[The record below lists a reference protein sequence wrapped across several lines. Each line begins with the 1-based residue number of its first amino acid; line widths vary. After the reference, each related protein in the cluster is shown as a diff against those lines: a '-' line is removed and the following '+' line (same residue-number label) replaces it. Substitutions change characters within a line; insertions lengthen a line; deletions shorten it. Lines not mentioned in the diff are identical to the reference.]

1 MSKGLYPIR
10 TISAM
15 TGVNPVTLRAWERRY
30 GLIRP
35 QRTAKGHRL
44 YTEDDVGRIQ
54 HILVLLERGIPISQA
69 RQVLEEDD
77 DGSGGAASAE
87 DVSGETDSWQR
98 HLNNWRRA
106 LETFD
111 EHVIDAACGDTL
123 SLFPVEAVLE
133 RLARPLLAQ
142 LAAEG
147 QDNELVL
154 AHRHLLQAT
163 LRNRLGSRFLHHGA
177 RGQGPI
183 LLTAC
188 PAGESDDISLLLL
201 CVEAQA
207 TGYRVVLLGA
217 DVASGPLAEAVRAS
231 HCAGLVLSSHSRR
244 PPRGLLELM
253 ADLPCPVFLLDEAAN
268 WNDVPASNSIP
279 ISDPQTALRAIGRRL
294 PPARAGA
301 ARSSG

>member
-44 YTEDDVGRIQ
+44 YTEDDINRIQ

-69 RQVLEEDD
+69 GQVLDEGEDPGLAEPSGD
-77 DGSGGAASAE
+77 DVVE
-87 DVSGETDSWQR
+87 LDSWQR
-98 HLNNWRRA
+98 HLANWRRA

-111 EHVIDAACGDTL
+111 EHAIDTACGDTL
-123 SLFPVEAVLE
+123 SLFPVEAVLD

-142 LAAEG
+142 LAEEG
-147 QDNELVL
+147 QENDLVL

-163 LRNRLGSRFLHHGA
+163 LRNRLGARFLHHGA

-183 LLTAC
+183 LLAAC
-188 PAGESDDISLLLL
+188 PAGECDDISLLLL
-201 CVEAQA
+201 CLGAQA
-207 TGYRVVLLGA
+207 NGYRVVLLGT
-217 DVASGPLAEAVRAS
+217 DVGSAALVEAVRAS

-244 PPRGLLELM
+244 PPRGLLDAV
-253 ADLPCPVFLLDEAAN
+253 ADMSCPVFLMDEAAA
-268 WNDVPASNSIP
+268 WADLPASNSIA
-279 ISDPQTALRAIGRRL
+279 IAEPQTALRVIGRRL
-294 PPARAGA
+294 PPAQSGA
-301 ARSSG
+301 NRSIG

>member
-44 YTEDDVGRIQ
+44 YTEGDINRIQ

-69 RQVLEEDD
+69 GQVLEDGEDPITPDPTAGD
-77 DGSGGAASAE
+77 DGN
-87 DVSGETDSWQR
+87 DLDSWQR
-98 HLNNWRRA
+98 HLANWRRA

-111 EHVIDAACGDTL
+111 EHAIDTACGDTL

-142 LAAEG
+142 LGEEG
-147 QDNELVL
+147 QANELVL

-163 LRNRLGSRFLHHGA
+163 LRNRLGARFLHHGA

-188 PAGESDDISLLLL
+188 PAGESDDISLMLL

-207 TGYRVVLLGA
+207 NGYRVVLLGT
-217 DVASGPLAEAVRAS
+217 DVGSTVLAEAVRAS

-244 PPRGLLELM
+244 PPRGLLDAM
-253 ADLPCPVFLLDEAAN
+253 ADMPCPVFLLDEAAA
-268 WNDVPASNSIP
+268 WSDLPASNSIA
-279 ISDPQTALRAIGRRL
+279 ITEAQTALRVIGRRL
-294 PPARAGA
+294 PPAQSGAG
-301 ARSSG
+301 RSIG

>member
-30 GLIRP
+30 GLIQP

-44 YTEDDVGRIQ
+44 YTESDINRIQ
-54 HILVLLERGIPISQA
+54 NILVLLERGIPISQA
-69 RQVLEEDD
+69 SQVLDD
-77 DGSGGAASAE
+77 SEIPATAEPAAGD
-87 DVSGETDSWQR
+87 DVGELDSWQR
-98 HLNNWRRA
+98 HLANWRRA

-111 EHVIDAACGDTL
+111 ERAIDAACGDTL

-142 LAAEG
+142 LAEEG
-147 QDNELVL
+147 RENDLIL

-163 LRNRLGSRFLHHGA
+163 LRNRLGARFLHQGT

-188 PAGESDDISLLLL
+188 PAGESDDISLMLLS
-201 CVEAQA
+201 VEAQA
-207 TGYRVVLLGA
+207 NGYRVVLLGT
-217 DVASGPLAEAVRAS
+217 DVDSTSLAEAVRAS
-231 HCAGLVLSSHSRR
+231 HCAGLVLSSRSRR
-244 PPRGLLELM
+244 PPRGLLDAM
-253 ADLPCPVFLLDEAAN
+253 ADMSCPVFLLDEAAS
-268 WNDVPASNSIP
+268 WNDLPASNSIP
-279 ISDPQTALRAIGRRL
+279 IPEPQTALRVIGRRL
-294 PPARAGA
+294 PPAQAGA
-301 ARSSG
+301 NRGIG